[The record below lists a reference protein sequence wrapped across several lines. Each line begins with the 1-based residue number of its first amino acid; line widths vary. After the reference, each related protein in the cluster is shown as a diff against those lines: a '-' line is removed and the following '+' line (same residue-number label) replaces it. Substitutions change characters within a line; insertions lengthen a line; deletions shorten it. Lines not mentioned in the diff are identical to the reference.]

1 MLATIKW
8 FRANEIK
15 IRKEGP
21 DAEMHKEASREYG
34 YEQGPVAGR

>member
-8 FRANEIK
+8 FRVNYIK

-21 DAEMHKEASREYG
+21 DAEMRKEASRE